1 MKTYTNTK
9 NITAKIFYDL
19 LKSNFKEMFPKDI
32 LQYGI
37 NHNHILV
44 ETKGKAIYEIEV
56 THELFTLTE
65 TDAHHHKI
73 GEKLEEFIH
82 ASLLP
87 AESR

>member
-19 LKSNFKEMFPKDI
+19 LKSNYKEMYPKDN

-37 NHNHILV
+37 NHDHVVI
-44 ETKGKAIYEIEV
+44 ETNGKAIYDIEITE
-56 THELFTLTE
+56 EIFTLAEIDGTE
-65 TDAHHHKI
+65 QKTGA
-73 GEKLEEFIH
+73 KLDEFIK

-87 AESR
+87 AAER